1 MRPTIITV
9 HNTNCKQ
16 LFMAQELMQNCAS
29 SQFKDLH
36 IFILEKSHLLQLLN
50 RVIWKHW
57 RNF

>member
-50 RVIWKHW
+50 RVIWKH
-57 RNF
+57 